1 MDLLWGRL
9 ERKYYRKSLALQ
21 SFAEKQRVTLP
32 LRTVQKDDHRKD
44 LRKRCLSVQQ
54 GQKTDQKGLKI
65 MAFKPISLL
74 SIFSEEAFHN
84 IYANFFPWG
93 EESYHSEFS
102 WLCHF
107 CCNLFCI
114 FYVCFPTNEL
124 TKNSINI
131 EVALSFLW
139 QLFYCWTLLENGK
152 YTSNLRIILM
162 SYFAPTFP
170 FAKFGNFQH
179 WKSCQL
185 FVNDLTGKVTSAPTL
200 TTSSPYLMTLE
211 VAPSHLG
218 WVPYINPSVLLLT
231 FSFLVQLNVHQ
242 LHLRI
247 LLPIS
252 PSYSVAARRIDCAGL
267 SNSTI

>member
-1 MDLLWGRL
+1 MLVDLLWRRL
-9 ERKYYRKSLALQ
+9 ESKYYRKSLALQ

-102 WLCHF
+102 WLGHF
-107 CCNLFCI
+107 CWSLFCI

-139 QLFYCWTLLENGK
+139 QLFYCWTLLEN
-152 YTSNLRIILM
+152 TQAI
-162 SYFAPTFP
+162 
-170 FAKFGNFQH
+170 
-179 WKSCQL
+179 
-185 FVNDLTGKVTSAPTL
+185 
-200 TTSSPYLMTLE
+200 
-211 VAPSHLG
+211 
-218 WVPYINPSVLLLT
+218 
-231 FSFLVQLNVHQ
+231 
-242 LHLRI
+242 
-247 LLPIS
+247 
-252 PSYSVAARRIDCAGL
+252 
-267 SNSTI
+267 

>member
-1 MDLLWGRL
+1 MITD
-9 ERKYYRKSLALQ
+9 KY
-21 SFAEKQRVTLP
+21 
-32 LRTVQKDDHRKD
+32 
-44 LRKRCLSVQQ
+44 LRKRCLLVQQ
-54 GQKTDQKGLKI
+54 GHKTDQKGLTV
-65 MAFKPISLL
+65 AFKPILL
-74 SIFSEEAFHN
+74 LHTFSEEAFHN

-102 WLCHF
+102 WLGHF
-107 CCNLFCI
+107 CCSLFCI

-139 QLFYCWTLLENGK
+139 QLFHCWTLLENGK
-152 YTSNLRIILM
+152 YTSNLGIILM
-162 SYFAPTFP
+162 SHFTPTFTSP
-170 FAKFGNFQH
+170 KIGDFQH
-179 WKSCQL
+179 SKRCQM

-252 PSYSVAARRIDCAGL
+252 PSYSAAARRIDCAGL

>member
-1 MDLLWGRL
+1 ML
-9 ERKYYRKSLALQ
+9 
-21 SFAEKQRVTLP
+21 
-32 LRTVQKDDHRKD
+32 
-44 LRKRCLSVQQ
+44 
-54 GQKTDQKGLKI
+54 
-65 MAFKPISLL
+65 
-74 SIFSEEAFHN
+74 
-84 IYANFFPWG
+84 
-93 EESYHSEFS
+93 
-102 WLCHF
+102 
-107 CCNLFCI
+107 
-114 FYVCFPTNEL
+114 CFPSNQL
-124 TKNSINI
+124 TKNSLNI
-131 EVALSFLW
+131 EVALSYLW
-139 QLFYCWTLLENGK
+139 QFFHCWTLLENGK

-170 FAKFGNFQH
+170 FAKLGNPQLIFRYNC
-179 WKSCQL
+179 KRYQL

-218 WVPYINPSVLLLT
+218 WILYYPSVLLLI

-252 PSYSVAARRIDCAGL
+252 PSFSVAARRTGCAGL

>member
-1 MDLLWGRL
+1 MQTSFLGGKRAITVSFHDSVIFAATCFVSVLW
-9 ERKYYRKSLALQ
+9 
-21 SFAEKQRVTLP
+21 VLP
-32 LRTVQKDDHRKD
+32 
-44 LRKRCLSVQQ
+44 
-54 GQKTDQKGLKI
+54 
-65 MAFKPISLL
+65 
-74 SIFSEEAFHN
+74 FSTF
-84 IYANFFPWG
+84 
-93 EESYHSEFS
+93 
-102 WLCHF
+102 
-107 CCNLFCI
+107 
-114 FYVCFPTNEL
+114 CFPSNQL

-139 QLFYCWTLLENGK
+139 QLFHCWTLLENGK

-218 WVPYINPSVLLLT
+218 CIPYYPSFLLLT
-231 FSFLVQLNVHQ
+231 FSFLVQVNVDQ
-242 LHLRI
+242 PYLRI

>member
-1 MDLLWGRL
+1 MTRSFLLEL
-9 ERKYYRKSLALQ
+9 VLHFL
-21 SFAEKQRVTLP
+21 
-32 LRTVQKDDHRKD
+32 
-44 LRKRCLSVQQ
+44 CLFPHQWAHKKFNQHWS
-54 GQKTDQKGLKI
+54 G
-65 MAFKPISLL
+65 S
-74 SIFSEEAFHN
+74 
-84 IYANFFPWG
+84 FFP
-93 EESYHSEFS
+93 
-102 WLCHF
+102 
-107 CCNLFCI
+107 
-114 FYVCFPTNEL
+114 L
-124 TKNSINI
+124 TI
-131 EVALSFLW
+131 V
-139 QLFYCWTLLENGK
+139 LLLDVIGK

-218 WVPYINPSVLLLT
+218 CIPYYPSFLLLT

-252 PSYSVAARRIDCAGL
+252 PSYSAAARRIDCAGL

>member
-1 MDLLWGRL
+1 MQTSFLGGKRAITVSFHDSVIFAATCFVSVLW
-9 ERKYYRKSLALQ
+9 
-21 SFAEKQRVTLP
+21 VLP
-32 LRTVQKDDHRKD
+32 
-44 LRKRCLSVQQ
+44 
-54 GQKTDQKGLKI
+54 
-65 MAFKPISLL
+65 
-74 SIFSEEAFHN
+74 FSTF
-84 IYANFFPWG
+84 
-93 EESYHSEFS
+93 
-102 WLCHF
+102 
-107 CCNLFCI
+107 
-114 FYVCFPTNEL
+114 CFPSNQL

-139 QLFYCWTLLENGK
+139 QLFHCWTLLENGK

-218 WVPYINPSVLLLT
+218 CIPYYPSFLLLT

>member
-1 MDLLWGRL
+1 M
-9 ERKYYRKSLALQ
+9 
-21 SFAEKQRVTLP
+21 F
-32 LRTVQKDDHRKD
+32 
-44 LRKRCLSVQQ
+44 
-54 GQKTDQKGLKI
+54 
-65 MAFKPISLL
+65 
-74 SIFSEEAFHN
+74 
-84 IYANFFPWG
+84 
-93 EESYHSEFS
+93 
-102 WLCHF
+102 
-107 CCNLFCI
+107 
-114 FYVCFPTNEL
+114 CFPSNQL

-139 QLFYCWTLLENGK
+139 QLFHCWTLLENGK

-170 FAKFGNFQH
+170 FAIIGNFQH
-179 WKSCQL
+179 CRRCQL
-185 FVNDLTGKVTSAPTL
+185 FVNDRTGKVTSAPTL

-218 WVPYINPSVLLLT
+218 WIPYYPSFLLLI
-231 FSFLVQLNVHQ
+231 FSFLVQLNVDQ

-252 PSYSVAARRIDCAGL
+252 PSYSVAARRIDSAGL